1 MKRHNIILFGLMTLA
16 GSLGTY
22 AHDFTATID
31 GQKLYFNITNQAS
44 KTAEVTY
51 KGSIADK
58 LPNEVGGTIKIPA
71 KVKHNNVVYS
81 ITAIGAKAF
90 SNASRL
96 TGIVMPS
103 SINRIGDFAFEN
115 CSSLS
120 KVVFP
125 GNQVAMGQGTFF
137 KCDKLQDLSF
147 GSDWSTVD
155 LTPYRWSDSLKVISI
170 PPKVERIQNLKSIN
184 TLKAV
189 NVDANNPKFSSS
201 NGVLYSKDCKTLYA
215 VPRAYSGILNIQSGT
230 ETVTLGAFIDC
241 HAITTVIIPES
252 LKKISF
258 RETSRLTNLAD
269 IVFKGKEPIMTA
281 SMGGKEYML
290 FQVCAPKAK
299 VVVLKDAKKAI
310 SKALATAPGEYND
323 LNITG
328 KVPYIVTIAEIPP
341 VKNFITVKNFD
352 KYEN

>member
-1 MKRHNIILFGLMTLA
+1 MTLA
-16 GSLGTY
+16 GSVGSY

-31 GQKLYFNITNQAS
+31 GQRLYFNITNQAS

-58 LPNEVGGTIKIPA
+58 LPNEISGTIEIPA
-71 KVKHNNVVYS
+71 KVKHDNVVYS

-90 SNASRL
+90 SNATEL
-96 TGIVMPS
+96 NGIVMPS
-103 SINRIGDFAFEN
+103 TINKIGDFAFEN
-115 CSSLS
+115 CTNLNQ
-120 KVVFP
+120 VVFP
-125 GNQVAMGQGTFF
+125 GNQITMGQGSFF
-137 KCDKLQDLSF
+137 KCNKLQDLSF
-147 GSDWSTVD
+147 GSDWSIVD

-170 PPKVERIQNLKSIN
+170 PAKVERIQNLKSIN
-184 TLKAV
+184 SLQAV

-201 NGVLYSKDCKTLYA
+201 NGVLYSKDGKSLHA
-215 VPRAYSGILNIQSGT
+215 VPRAYNGTLNIQSGT
-230 ETVTLGAFIDC
+230 EAVTLGAFIDC
-241 HAITTVIIPES
+241 PAITRIIIPAS

-290 FQVCAPKAK
+290 FQIYAPQTKI
-299 VVVLKDAKKAI
+299 VILKNEKNEIAKAI
-310 SKALATAPGEYND
+310 ATAPGEYND

-328 KVPYIVTIAEIPP
+328 NVPYTVTISEIPS
-341 VKNFITVKNFD
+341 VKNFVTVKNFD